1 MPEDDRKKAMLLL
14 RCSSSASLMART
26 AGVLMSG
33 TGKRS
38 CLGVPEP
45 YMPSSSTCGTMQGQ
59 ISGAIQELEVSNPEE
74 VYWQSSLRWREC
86 SANSRHRC
94 RGC

>member
-45 YMPSSSTCGTMQGQ
+45 YMPSSSTCGTMPGQ
-59 ISGAIQELEVSNPEE
+59 ISAEIHEPEDSAPE
-74 VYWQSSLRWREC
+74 DFYWQSSLHWREC
-86 SANSRHRC
+86 SAHSRHRC